1 MITDEKIRDLRTL
14 LGYMVEH
21 YEKDAAFMYKDRPG
35 GKYIPISYRQF
46 ADDVRALGSAL
57 LERGFG
63 GKKIGVIGE
72 NRYEWVVSYFAVA
85 CGLGVIVPL
94 DRELPAPELAALV
107 RRAELDGVIFS
118 AKVASK
124 ISDAAKLLEETG
136 DSIPVR
142 IAMDEPESSEER
154 VSFQQLLSEGY
165 SIIAGGRRAYE
176 ELPID
181 PDEMRILLFTSG
193 TTGLAKG
200 VMLCHRNICYNVQA
214 TAEYVNMDILQNG
227 KVGLSVL
234 PIHHTY
240 EFSADIVC
248 ALYQGCTVAFCEG
261 LKYIAKNLVEAQ
273 ASYILAVPL
282 IFESVHKRV
291 WKNAEKSGQLKKME
305 TAIKAVKALSH
316 LGPISRRLER
326 QTKRLFKSVH
336 EGLGGHLELLIAGA
350 AAVDPE
356 VVRDFNAM
364 GFMMLQGYGMTECSP
379 IIALNPT
386 WAAKPAAAGLPL
398 RGTELFIDD
407 PDEYGVGEIVCR
419 SESVMLGYY
428 KDPEETAKVLSPDG
442 WLRTGDYGYL
452 DKDGYVYITG
462 RKKNVIVTK
471 NGKNIFPEEV
481 EYYLCQ
487 SKYIKECVVRGI
499 DSDKDDDLLVQA
511 EIYPDF
517 AEISESLG
525 EQTPEAIEKLIKGE
539 VDRINDLMS
548 SYKRVKRVLLRDTE
562 FEKTTTAKIKRW

>member
-1 MITDEKIRDLRTL
+1 MITDKKIRDLRTL
-14 LGYMVEH
+14 LTYMTDS
-21 YEKDAAFMYKDRPG
+21 YGPDNAFMYKDKPG
-35 GKYIPISYRQF
+35 GKYIPITYRQF
-46 ADDVRALGSAL
+46 SDDIYALGTAL
-57 LERGFG
+57 MNKGYF

-85 CGLGVIVPL
+85 NGLGIIVPL
-94 DRELPAPELAALV
+94 DKELPAQELAALIS
-107 RRAELDGVIFS
+107 RAELDAVIFS
-118 AKVASK
+118 AKVSNK
-124 ISDAAKLLEETG
+124 LRDAAEILEEQGT
-136 DSIPVR
+136 PVPVF
-142 IAMDEPESSEER
+142 IGMDEPQHTER
-154 VSFQQLLSEGY
+154 RLSFRQLISEG
-165 SIIAGGRRAYE
+165 STLRAGGNQAYDT
-176 ELPID
+176 LPID

-214 TAEYVNMDILQNG
+214 TAEYVNMDILP
-227 KVGLSVL
+227 KKIGLSVL

-248 ALYQGCTVAFCEG
+248 ALYQGCCVAFCEG
-261 LKYIAKNLVEAQ
+261 LKYIAKNLAEAE
-273 ASYILAVPL
+273 ATYMLAVPL
-282 IFESVHKRV
+282 IFESMHKRV
-291 WKNAEKSGQLKKME
+291 WKNAEKTGQLKKME
-305 TAIKAVKALSH
+305 TALKAVKALSH
-316 LGPISRRLER
+316 LGPLDRRLEKQR
-326 QTKRLFKSVH
+326 ARLFKGVH
-336 EGLGGHLELLIAGA
+336 EGLGGHLQLMIAGA

-356 VVRDFNAM
+356 VVRDYNAM
-364 GFMMLQGYGMTECSP
+364 GFKMLQGYGMTECSP

-386 WAAKPAAAGLPL
+386 YAAKAAAAGLPL
-398 RGTELFIDD
+398 NGTELYIDA

-428 KDPEETAKVLSPDG
+428 RDPEETAKVLSPDG

-499 DSDKDDDLLVQA
+499 ESDKDDDLLVQA
-511 EIYPDF
+511 EIFPDM
-517 AEISESLG
+517 AEIESDRGPLEGDALEALIRSEV
-525 EQTPEAIEKLIKGE
+525 E
-539 VDRINDLMS
+539 RINDQMS
-548 SYKRVKRVLLRDTE
+548 SYKRVKRIKLRDTE
-562 FEKTTTAKIKRW
+562 FAKTTTAKIKRW